1 MVMKL
6 DQLVNGAINVGFGAA
21 AVAVEGGKKVLD
33 DLNTKGEQVRKDAG
47 APDIARSVSDMF
59 EQAGGTISDLTERL
73 GMQGETAAQR
83 VLDELILARVRV
95 MTASERTAFL
105 AHVRDI
111 VDSVEDNVTSVPVES
126 VEPDNAKDTEE
137 AEVAAQMADSTTD
150 YNKLDPLGDEA
161 AVVDEVD
168 AAVSGARKKPRAVD
182 MVPEEPDAMA
192 PDEEYQLTPAG
203 RRERIGQIV
212 RLVKKYRVWDNLTP
226 VRLRRLLEELGPMFV
241 KMGQI
246 LANRSEIL
254 PQRFCDELR
263 RLRSDVEP
271 VPYEVVLRCLEEE
284 YGLRLGEMFD
294 AIDPNPLGSASLAQV
309 HRARLVTG
317 EDVAVKVQRPCA
329 QQVMAQDI
337 DIIRSVV
344 RIVSKFVN
352 TDQFVDLH
360 GVVEE
365 LWTSF
370 REETNFLAE
379 AKNLNDFYEF
389 HKSVHGVTCPK
400 SYLDLCT
407 EHVVVMDYVDG
418 ISIADPERLVAE
430 GYDLEKIGSAI
441 VEDYST
447 QVLDDGFFHADPHA
461 GNIILK
467 DGIVYFID
475 LGMVGRMSS
484 HDRGIVKDMIFA
496 VAEGDVPKLKDSL
509 MRFAVTR
516 GDSAELDHSAFLSDL
531 DFIVADFAGLDLKDL
546 DIGEFLT
553 SLLNLARKN
562 DVELPSVV
570 TMFARGMVTLEGL
583 LTEYMP
589 NVNMIQIIQTHIK
602 NEKSI
607 YARMR
612 EMGRDFAASSYRAA
626 KGSLEAAEY
635 LGLASRMLTRGQLKV
650 NTQIMS
656 SDKALRQ
663 LGGIIDRMSMA
674 IVIAGLFIGS
684 SVVYYARIEPVVFG
698 IPVIGFMGYVSALV
712 LALMLGRDIWLN
724 SHGGKRTISRD
735 QRLRPSPHSSYR
747 KQ

>member
-1 MVMKL
+1 
-6 DQLVNGAINVGFGAA
+6 
-21 AVAVEGGKKVLD
+21 
-33 DLNTKGEQVRKDAG
+33 
-47 APDIARSVSDMF
+47 
-59 EQAGGTISDLTERL
+59 
-73 GMQGETAAQR
+73 
-83 VLDELILARVRV
+83 
-95 MTASERTAFL
+95 
-105 AHVRDI
+105 
-111 VDSVEDNVTSVPVES
+111 
-126 VEPDNAKDTEE
+126 
-137 AEVAAQMADSTTD
+137 MADSTTD
-150 YNKLDPLGDEA
+150 YNNQDPLCDEA

-168 AAVSGARKKPRAVD
+168 AVVSGTRKKPRAVD

-271 VPYEVVLRCLEEE
+271 VPYEVVLSCLEEE

-317 EDVAVKVQRPCA
+317 EDVAVKVQRPGA

-430 GYDLEKIGSAI
+430 GYDLEKIGAAI

-546 DIGEFLT
+546 DIGEF
-553 SLLNLARKN
+553 
-562 DVELPSVV
+562 
-570 TMFARGMVTLEGL
+570 
-583 LTEYMP
+583 
-589 NVNMIQIIQTHIK
+589 
-602 NEKSI
+602 
-607 YARMR
+607 
-612 EMGRDFAASSYRAA
+612 
-626 KGSLEAAEY
+626 
-635 LGLASRMLTRGQLKV
+635 
-650 NTQIMS
+650 
-656 SDKALRQ
+656 
-663 LGGIIDRMSMA
+663 
-674 IVIAGLFIGS
+674 
-684 SVVYYARIEPVVFG
+684 
-698 IPVIGFMGYVSALV
+698 
-712 LALMLGRDIWLN
+712 
-724 SHGGKRTISRD
+724 
-735 QRLRPSPHSSYR
+735 
-747 KQ
+747 

>member
-1 MVMKL
+1 
-6 DQLVNGAINVGFGAA
+6 
-21 AVAVEGGKKVLD
+21 
-33 DLNTKGEQVRKDAG
+33 
-47 APDIARSVSDMF
+47 
-59 EQAGGTISDLTERL
+59 
-73 GMQGETAAQR
+73 
-83 VLDELILARVRV
+83 
-95 MTASERTAFL
+95 
-105 AHVRDI
+105 
-111 VDSVEDNVTSVPVES
+111 
-126 VEPDNAKDTEE
+126 
-137 AEVAAQMADSTTD
+137 MADSTTD
-150 YNKLDPLGDEA
+150 SQQSNPLDDETS
-161 AVVDEVD
+161 VIDEVEAD
-168 AAVSGARKKPRAVD
+168 VSATRKQPRAVD
-182 MVPEEPDAMA
+182 MVPDEPEAMA

-203 RRERIGQIV
+203 RRERIGQII

-226 VRLRRLLEELGPMFV
+226 VKLRRLLEELGPMFV

-284 YGLRLGEMFD
+284 YGQRLGEMFD

-317 EDVAVKVQRPCA
+317 EDVAVKVQRPGA

-344 RIVSKFVN
+344 RIVSKFVK

-365 LWTSF
+365 LWQSF
-370 REETNFLAE
+370 REETNFLSE
-379 AKNLNDFYEF
+379 ARNLNDFYEF
-389 HKSVHGVTCPK
+389 HKTTRGISCPK
-400 SYLDLCT
+400 SYLELCT
-407 EHVVVMDYVDG
+407 EHVVVMDYIDG
-418 ISIADPERLVAE
+418 ISIGEPKQLEAA
-430 GYDLEKIGSAI
+430 GYDLEQVGGKI
-441 VEDYST
+441 VEDYAT

-467 DGIVYFID
+467 DGVVYFID
-475 LGMVGRMSS
+475 LGMVGRMSN
-484 HDRGIVKDMIFA
+484 HDRGIVKDMIFS

-531 DFIVADFAGLDLKDL
+531 DFIVADFAGLNLKDL

-553 SLLNLARKN
+553 SLVNLARKN

-570 TMFARGMVTLEGL
+570 TMFARGLVTLEGL

-589 NVNMIQIIQTHIK
+589 EVNMIDIISAHIK
-602 NEKSI
+602 NEKSTFQ
-607 YARMR
+607 RMQD
-612 EMGRDFAASSYRAA
+612 MSRDLVESSYRAA

-650 NTQIMS
+650 NTQIMGS
-656 SDKALRQ
+656 EKVMRH
-663 LGGIIDRMSMA
+663 LGGIVDRMSMS

-698 IPVIGFMGYVSALV
+698 IPIIGLLGYVSALA
-712 LALMLGRDIWLN
+712 LALMLGREIWLN
-724 SHGGKRTISRD
+724 SHGKR
-735 QRLRPSPHSSYR
+735 
-747 KQ
+747 K

>member
-1 MVMKL
+1 MHKRNFSSEYHLTRMSKAKRL
-6 DQLVNGAINVGFGAA
+6 KQI
-21 AVAVEGGKKVLD
+21 GKIAL
-33 DLNTKGEQVRKDAG
+33 EYDALHG
-47 APDIARSVSDMF
+47 
-59 EQAGGTISDLTERL
+59 
-73 GMQGETAAQR
+73 
-83 VLDELILARVRV
+83 
-95 MTASERTAFL
+95 
-105 AHVRDI
+105 
-111 VDSVEDNVTSVPVES
+111 
-126 VEPDNAKDTEE
+126 
-137 AEVAAQMADSTTD
+137 
-150 YNKLDPLGDEA
+150 
-161 AVVDEVD
+161 
-168 AAVSGARKKPRAVD
+168 
-182 MVPEEPDAMA
+182 
-192 PDEEYQLTPAG
+192 
-203 RRERIGQIV
+203 
-212 RLVKKYRVWDNLTP
+212 LTP
-226 VRLRRLLEELGPMFV
+226 VKMRLMFEALGPTFV
-241 KMGQI
+241 KVGQI
-246 LANRSEIL
+246 LSMRSEIL
-254 PQRFCDELR
+254 PESFCAELSKLRADADPMPYAIVLGTLENEYQRPIDEIF
-263 RLRSDVEP
+263 EH
-271 VPYEVVLRCLEEE
+271 
-284 YGLRLGEMFD
+284 
-294 AIDPNPLGSASLAQV
+294 IDTTPLGSASLAQV

-317 EDVAVKVQRPCA
+317 EDVAVKVQRPGA

-379 AKNLNDFYEF
+379 AKNLNDFYDF
-389 HKSVHGVTCPK
+389 HKSVHGVSCPK

-407 EHVVVMDYVDG
+407 EHVVVMDYIDG

-602 NEKSI
+602 NEKST

-612 EMGRDFAASSYRAA
+612 EMSRDLAASSYRAA

-712 LALMLGRDIWLN
+712 LALMLGREIWRN
-724 SHGGKRTISRD
+724 SHGGKR
-735 QRLRPSPHSSYR
+735 
-747 KQ
+747 